1 MKAIVE
7 IRSQKSRGTFPR
19 CGPDRYVAVQVVPDG
34 VQPLTVLR
42 SDVAKKRGIEI
53 IHCGEGYRQHTGPRS
68 SLGMAIA
75 EAKSLAAK
83 VNAGGEA

>member
-7 IRSQKSRGTFPR
+7 IRSQKSRGTFPK

-68 SLGMAIA
+68 AFGQALESAKKLA
-75 EAKSLAAK
+75 EEI
-83 VNAGGEA
+83 NGGEA